1 MLLCIL
7 VCVVSI
13 RYDSLHTCTV
23 LYTHYLT
30 YNLIYIL
37 IHWIYIIHTADSI
50 LWRETEGAIE
60 WIQSIVNKHTLI
72 PPIYNPTTTSITSPL
87 TSSSATSSSS
97 TSDVEVEG
105 GGEGGGGIDQHKMFL
120 GMYNTAIEMATAT

>member
-1 MLLCIL
+1 MLYIL
-7 VCVVSI
+7 
-13 RYDSLHTCTV
+13 Y
-23 LYTHYLT
+23 YT
-30 YNLIYIL
+30 IYIT
-37 IHWIYIIHTADSI
+37 YIADSI
-50 LWRETEGAIE
+50 LWQETEGAIE

-97 TSDVEVEG
+97 TSVVEV
-105 GGEGGGGIDQHKMFL
+105 EGGGGIDQHKMFL